1 MPETCPVVG
10 GHSHHTALQL
20 GFEKRMTE
28 WDGIL
33 IRKTTLLR
41 PENRLNITSGAKHR
55 DDWQTTSH
63 IMQTHYTSQLLQKLP
78 RRHSSILALL
88 ICYWISKHSI
98 LALLICYW
106 ISKHKYSFRSGS
118 LVLAISIVLFTCQ
131 QKQCSRVQTQSVM
144 PTSTYVCHVSNLD
157 PIRSIMD

>member
-10 GHSHHTALQL
+10 GHSHHTALEL

-88 ICYWISKHSI
+88 ICYWISKH
-98 LALLICYW
+98 
-106 ISKHKYSFRSGS
+106 KYSFRSDS

-157 PIRSIMD
+157 PIRSITLSGQPNPQPD

>member
-88 ICYWISKHSI
+88 ICYWISKH
-98 LALLICYW
+98 
-106 ISKHKYSFRSGS
+106 KYSFRSGS

-157 PIRSIMD
+157 PIRSITLSGQPNPQPD